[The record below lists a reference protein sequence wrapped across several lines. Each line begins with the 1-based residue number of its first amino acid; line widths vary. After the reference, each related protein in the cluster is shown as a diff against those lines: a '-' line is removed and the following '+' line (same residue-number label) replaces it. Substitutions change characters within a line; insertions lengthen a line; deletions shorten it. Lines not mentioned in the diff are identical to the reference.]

1 MKKILIIITCLC
13 LLTACKTK
21 ENESEKTYNFYIEEL
36 KNVENEKVNENLT
49 VKFIIEKLDNNYLS
63 YNVLIDKNDLV
74 MNEVEAL
81 LIHNK
86 QSVNSFPSIGIF
98 DKKISLNEST
108 KKGIKLGGYLERVEN
123 ATFKL
128 LVKYKNKEGKN
139 EKYYYIYK
147 FHQNL
152 TK

>member
-21 ENESEKTYNFYIEEL
+21 ENESEKTYNSYIEEL

-98 DKKISLNEST
+98 DKKISLKEST
-108 KKGIKLGGYLERVEN
+108 KKR
-123 ATFKL
+123 
-128 LVKYKNKEGKN
+128 NKTRR
-139 EKYYYIYK
+139 
-147 FHQNL
+147 L
-152 TK
+152 P

>member
-1 MKKILIIITCLC
+1 
-13 LLTACKTK
+13 
-21 ENESEKTYNFYIEEL
+21 
-36 KNVENEKVNENLT
+36 
-49 VKFIIEKLDNNYLS
+49 
-63 YNVLIDKNDLV
+63 

>member
-21 ENESEKTYNFYIEEL
+21 ENESEKIYNSYIEEL
-36 KNVENEKVNENLT
+36 KNIENKKVNEDLT

-63 YNVLIDKNDLV
+63 YNALIDKNDLV

-81 LIHNK
+81 LIHDK

-98 DKKISLNEST
+98 DEKISLNEST
-108 KKGIKLGGYLERVEN
+108 KKGIKLGGYLERVED

-128 LVKYKNKEGKN
+128 LIKYKSKEGKS